1 MAIYSGFTHE
11 KWWIFP
17 LFLVC
22 LPGRVYYPNIPSTKE
37 HHPRK
42 APQLPNCQLLSIR
55 GDGPAEATPGFGWE
69 AQLLWGLK
77 ADPVLALAMSGHPK
91 QKIKDLETWR
101 WWQYMTTYVTIYD

>member
-1 MAIYSGFTHE
+1 MKNGGSFHCFWY
-11 KWWIFP
+11 
-17 LFLVC
+17 
-22 LPGRVYYPNIPSTKE
+22 VYQAGYTIPTSHPPRNIIPE
-37 HHPRK
+37 RR
-42 APQLPNCQLLSIR
+42 PNCQLLSIR

-101 WWQYMTTYVTIYD
+101 W